1 MEMKK
6 IMKRLELAQDA
17 MTANKIENI
26 VLKTMIT
33 EALQSKTEE
42 QANNYWRG
50 ITGYCKTLPREQ
62 NPIQGNATTPP
73 VAQMTINGVIDE
85 LVYDESVVLYRK
97 IGHLL
102 EKRGGGQFVAND
114 KDVEKQGEHH
124 FGTMMSNQVSRN
136 MKGWLNDKLHP
147 FDGTKETIPTLLD
160 VEVVEEVVEATE

>member
-1 MEMKK
+1 MEMKNIK
-6 IMKRLELAQDA
+6 KRLKLAQEA
-17 MTANKIENI
+17 MTANEIENI

-73 VAQMTINGVIDE
+73 VAQMTINGE
-85 LVYDESVVLYRK
+85 LTEVYAASVDLYRR
-97 IGHLL
+97 IGHVL

-124 FGTMMSNQVSRN
+124 FATMMSNQVSRN
-136 MKGWLNDKLHP
+136 MKGWLSDKSHP
-147 FDGTKETIPTLLD
+147 FDGKKETVPTLLD
-160 VEVVEEVVEATE
+160 VEIVEEVVEATE

>member
-1 MEMKK
+1 MEMKNIK
-6 IMKRLELAQDA
+6 KRLKLAQEA
-17 MTANKIENI
+17 MTANEIENI

-33 EALQSKTEE
+33 EALASKTEE

-73 VAQMTINGVIDE
+73 VAQMTINGE
-85 LVYDESVVLYRK
+85 LTEVYAASLDLYRR
-97 IGHLL
+97 IGHVL

-124 FGTMMSNQVSRN
+124 FATMMSNQVSRN

-147 FDGTKETIPTLLD
+147 FNGKKETVPTLLD
-160 VEVVEEVVEATE
+160 VEIMEEVVEATE